1 MPNVYKI
8 IKYKFQTIILINTL
22 KKYSFLFC
30 IQVTCTQN
38 KIYIINNINNLSII
52 HITSII
58 NNIINYK
65 QYNKTLSNQKCTY
78 VWRSFRIDAPL
89 IVAPSVDIGF
99 PVGFTL
105 TPNNVINNFLAFIMY
120 WDVIWKTAYS
130 IIRMRV
136 YAYLG
141 RIQWGIWEGGFKVKI
156 IVRNWS

>member
-1 MPNVYKI
+1 M
-8 IKYKFQTIILINTL
+8 
-22 KKYSFLFC
+22 FC
-30 IQVTCTQN
+30 IQVTCTHHKN
-38 KIYIINNINNLSII
+38 YIINIINKLCII
-52 HITSII
+52 HIISII
-58 NNIINYK
+58 NNIFNYK
-65 QYNKTLSNQKCTY
+65 QYNKTLSNQKWTY

-89 IVAPSVDIGF
+89 IVSPSVDIGF

-105 TPNNVINNFLAFIMY
+105 MPNNIINNFLAFIMF

-141 RIQWGIWEGGFKVKI
+141 RIQWGIWGGVKVKI